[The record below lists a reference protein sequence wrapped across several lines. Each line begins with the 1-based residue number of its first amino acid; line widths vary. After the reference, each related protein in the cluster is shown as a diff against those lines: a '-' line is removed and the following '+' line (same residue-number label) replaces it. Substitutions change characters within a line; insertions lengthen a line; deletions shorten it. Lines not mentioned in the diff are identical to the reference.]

1 MEVIGLQIFVS
12 LMLVL
17 GSLLLFAWSA
27 KQRDHEHNDR
37 LALLPLEN
45 DTELPLVM
53 LGGAAPEP
61 PVDLTDSDA
70 PGAESPR
77 AEVAENG
84 FETE

>member
-1 MEVIGLQIFVS
+1 MEVLGLQIFVS

-17 GSLLLFAWSA
+17 GAVLLFAWSA

-45 DTELPLVM
+45 DSTS
-53 LGGAAPEP
+53 P
-61 PVDLTDSDA
+61 PNDSDA
-70 PGAESPR
+70 GGARAHR
-77 AEVAENG
+77 AEVAKHG

>member
-17 GSLLLFAWSA
+17 GSVLLFAWSA
-27 KQRDHEHNDR
+27 KQRDHEHDDR

-45 DTELPLVM
+45 DSSHPLI
-53 LGGAAPEP
+53 
-61 PVDLTDSDA
+61 DSDA
-70 PGAESPR
+70 RGVEKPR
-77 AEVAENG
+77 AEVAEHG

>member
-17 GSLLLFAWSA
+17 GSVLLFAFSA
-27 KQRDHEHNDR
+27 KQRDHEHSDR

-45 DTELPLVM
+45 DSSQPLI
-53 LGGAAPEP
+53 
-61 PVDLTDSDA
+61 DSDA
-70 PGAESPR
+70 RGDKEPR
-77 AEVAENG
+77 AEVAKHG